1 MSMYSDSPSLDYR
14 RLIIS
19 VFICLTFSYMWIP
32 VEILELIHAS
42 NNIYILYIGH
52 LFLVNHSELILWMSH
67 TNVLSHHGIRD

>member
-1 MSMYSDSPSLDYR
+1 
-14 RLIIS
+14 
-19 VFICLTFSYMWIP
+19 MWIP